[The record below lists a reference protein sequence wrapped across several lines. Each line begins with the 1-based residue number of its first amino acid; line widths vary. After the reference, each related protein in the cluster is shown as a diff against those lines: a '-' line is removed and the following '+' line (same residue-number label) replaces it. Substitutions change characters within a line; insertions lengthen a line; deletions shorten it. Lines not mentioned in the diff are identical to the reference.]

1 MSAIQETLQIS
12 ARIQALKQA
21 VLEQTDDLSPHRAPI
36 VVEVYRDNP
45 SDPLL
50 ILTAKV
56 MAAVLRRFPVVI
68 HPNEII
74 VGEGIAESM
83 THWGFPEFWGD
94 LHKAREGKIN
104 GLPIGG
110 DLKGRLQEA
119 SCEWDRVRRPMGV
132 HRFVAEPYRD
142 EIHAGVF
149 FGSGKCRNHS
159 VRDFPKLLRLGF
171 RGLLQEVQD
180 AIADLPPSAPD
191 AGPRRV
197 FLDAA
202 RIVAEAGCEFGRRYA
217 AEARRLADAETDETH
232 RAELIEIAEV
242 CERVPEH
249 PARTF
254 REAVQALWFGQMISG
269 LEDQINANSL
279 GRIDQFLWPYLK
291 EDLDAGRL
299 GEEDARELIALL
311 WLKLYRRYDV
321 QQAVLGGQTR
331 EGKDA
336 TNSLTYMMLD
346 VTDALDI
353 IRCLSIRVHRN
364 SPRRLLERAFRIIRK
379 GGGIPFFFNDD
390 AIIPALTAK
399 GISIEDARD
408 YAVIG
413 CVEITI
419 PGKTNPH
426 AVSHQMNL
434 AKCFEL
440 ALFDGKDPV
449 TGRQLGPQTGRLT
462 GFADMEVV
470 KAAYRKQVEF
480 FAPHAVYA
488 SNAGEYA
495 ERETSPFIYRSLLTS
510 DCIRRGRDITDG
522 GAIYNYHS
530 CSAIGVPNVADSLAA
545 IERLVF
551 REGRIG
557 LDQLEE
563 LLRSNFAGHAEQQQ
577 MFFKRAPKYGNDDDE
592 VDSIAAEVASHYCE
606 LMGRFKTMYGGG
618 FHVHLFSFVW
628 HVAPFGKAV
637 GALPDGRGA
646 QEPLAYS
653 ISPMQGR
660 DFKGLTAL
668 FNSLLKMPH
677 HLAAGSSSAIIEID
691 PALFKEEGF
700 EKVVSLFQSAIARGL
715 GQAQFN
721 VIDAETLEKAQ
732 REPDRYRNLAVR
744 VSGFSQ
750 KFCLLN
756 KDMQDHI
763 IRRTKH
769 QE

>member
-1 MSAIQETLQIS
+1 VSIAERNIRLSERVLALRQVAID
-12 ARIQALKQA
+12 K
-21 VLEQTDDLSPHRAPI
+21 TDDLSPHRAPI
-36 VVEVYRDNP
+36 VCEVYRDNP

-50 ILTAKV
+50 ILKAKV

-74 VGEGIAESM
+74 VGEGIAEAM
-83 THWGFPEFWGD
+83 TQWGFPEFWGD
-94 LHKAREGKIN
+94 THEPRSKRIEALA
-104 GLPIGG
+104 LDD
-110 DLKGRLQEA
+110 DLKARLQET
-119 SCEWDRVRRPMGV
+119 SREWDRVRRPMGV
-132 HRFVAEPYRD
+132 QRFIAEPYGD
-142 EIHAGVF
+142 EIDAGVF

-159 VRDFPKLLRLGF
+159 VRDFPKLLRVGF
-171 RGLLQEVQD
+171 RGLLQEVEE
-180 AIADLPPSAPD
+180 AIADLPVSAPD

-197 FLDAA
+197 FLEAA
-202 RIVAEAGCEFGRRYA
+202 RIVAEAGCEFGKRYA
-217 AEARRLADAETDETH
+217 AEARRLAEVESDETL
-232 RAELIEIAEV
+232 RAEWLEIADV
-242 CERVPEH
+242 CERAPEH

-254 REAVQALWFGQMISG
+254 REAVQSLWFGQLISG

-279 GRIDQFLWPYLK
+279 GRIDQFLWPYLE
-291 EDLDAGRL
+291 EDLNAGRV
-299 GEEDARELIALL
+299 DDAQARELIALL

-331 EGKDA
+331 NGDDA
-336 TNSLTYMMLD
+336 TNPLTYMMLD

-353 IRCLSIRVHRN
+353 IRCMSIRVHKN
-364 SPRRLLERAFRIIRK
+364 SPRQLLERAFQIIRK
-379 GGGIPFFFNDD
+379 GGGIPFFFNDE

-399 GISIEDARD
+399 GIPIENARD

-440 ALFDGKDPV
+440 ALFDGKDPA
-449 TGRQLGPQTGRLT
+449 TGKQLGPRTGCLT
-462 GFADMEVV
+462 DFGSAADV
-470 KAAYRKQVEF
+470 KDAYKKQVEF
-480 FAPHAVYA
+480 FAQHAVSV
-488 SNAGEYA
+488 SNVGEYA

-510 DCIRRGRDITDG
+510 DCIQRGRDITDG

-530 CSAIGVPNVADSLAA
+530 CSAIGIPNVADSLAA
-545 IERLVF
+545 IGHLVF
-551 REGRIG
+551 REKQIG
-557 LDQLEE
+557 LGELEE
-563 LLRSNFAGHAEQQQ
+563 LLRSNFDGHAEQQQ
-577 MFFKRAPKYGNDDDE
+577 MLFKRAPKYGNDDDE
-592 VDSIAAEVASHYCE
+592 VDAIAAEVASHYCN
-606 LMGRFKTMYGGG
+606 LMATFRTMCGGG
-618 FHVHLFSFVW
+618 FHVHLFSFIW

-637 GALPDGRGA
+637 GTLPDGRSA

-668 FNSLLKMPH
+668 FNSLIKMPH
-677 HLAAGSSSAIIEID
+677 DLAAGSSSVIIEID
-691 PALFKEEGF
+691 PALFRDEGF
-700 EKVVSLFQSAIARGL
+700 GKVVSLFRSAVARGL

-732 REPDRYRNLAVR
+732 RDPDRYRNLAVR

-750 KFCLLN
+750 RFCLLN
-756 KDMQDHI
+756 KEMQDHI

-769 QE
+769 KE